1 MEARILDLDGSL
13 FPQRDVAAR
22 SGAIVFAAR
31 EWGPRIRLACS
42 FRRFA
47 AFERRLTTLFGS
59 GRDEGA
65 HLTWYGSG
73 DFHHV
78 TLALLR
84 RQTQPFNLLVL
95 DNHPDWMRF
104 VPFLHCGTWLA
115 HAARLPQVRRIF
127 HVGGHVDFDNSYRV
141 LAPWRLLRSGKI
153 VVVPAMRRYQR
164 FPWKGIGH
172 EPLRRDEK
180 ESSGT
185 PRIAEV
191 LRPFAEDLAECPLYV
206 SLDKDVLTAEESVV
220 NWDSGHLTLA
230 EVTGI
235 LEVACGLAGG
245 LAGVDILGDWS
256 PVVLDSWFRRLFH
269 ITMHLPQQVEPGDAA
284 RRNEQ
289 TNLALLEALPLHQ
302 LIS

>member
-22 SGAIVFAAR
+22 SGAIVFPAR

-47 AFERRLTTLFGS
+47 AFERRLTALFGS
-59 GRDEGA
+59 NHDESA

-104 VPFLHCGTWLA
+104 VPCLHCGTWLA
-115 HAARLPQVRRIF
+115 HAARLPQVRHVF
-127 HVGGHVDFDNSYRV
+127 HIGGDVDFDNAYRV

-153 VVVPAMRRYQR
+153 VVVPATRRYQR
-164 FPWKGIGH
+164 FPWGGIGH
-172 EPLRRDEK
+172 EPLRWEAK
-180 ESSGT
+180 E
-185 PRIAEV
+185 PAAAQRIAEV
-191 LRPFAEDLAECPLYV
+191 FRPFAEDLSEYPLYV
-206 SLDKDVLTAEESVV
+206 SLDKDVIRAEESVV

-230 EVTGI
+230 EVTGL
-235 LEVACGLAGG
+235 LEVACGLAGD

-256 PVVLDSWFRRLFH
+256 PVVVDSWFRRLFH
-269 ITMHLPQQVEPGDAA
+269 ITMHLPQYVEPGDAA

-289 TNLALLEALPLHQ
+289 TNLALLEALPLPQ
-302 LIS
+302 LVS